1 MPKIETRIKTL
12 THLGLT
18 VNQAKAYLALVKL
31 GSASAKEISEISNI
45 AQQDIYRVMP
55 LLEKLGL
62 VEKLVAS
69 PNLFKA
75 NSPEQALTVLL
86 KCREKDTSILH
97 GEALRLIEELNQ
109 NKENMANKQDVSQ
122 FLIISGKKIILM
134 RARKA
139 ITKAIDSICVLTS
152 WRNGAK
158 DTQHFLSSSKQAL
171 SRQVKIRFIFY
182 MSKKEVTTFL
192 KTMGHLMEDSRF
204 KVRFIFSE
212 KPVVFS
218 VFDRKQVFFPTQ
230 KDSLGN
236 APVLWSNN
244 PIFAA
249 FAQNYFDMLWEMA
262 NEKPTSMTEEPV
274 AA

>member
-1 MPKIETRIKTL
+1 MSKIEKRITTL

-31 GSASAKEISEISNI
+31 GSASAKDISEISNI
-45 AQQDIYRVMP
+45 AQQDIYRVIP

-75 NSPEQALTVLL
+75 NSPEQALSVLL
-86 KCREKDTSILH
+86 KCREKENSILH

-109 NKENMANKQDVSQ
+109 NTENTANKQDPSQ
-122 FLIISGKKIILM
+122 FLIISGKNIILM
-134 RARKA
+134 KARKA
-139 ITKAIDSICVLTS
+139 ITNTSDSICVLTS
-152 WRNGAK
+152 WRNSAMN
-158 DTQHFLSSSKQAL
+158 TQHFLAISKQAL

-182 MSKKEVTTFL
+182 MSEKEIAVFL
-192 KTMGHLMEDSRF
+192 KTMGHLIEDSRF

-212 KPVVFS
+212 KPVTFS
-218 VFDRKQVFFPTQ
+218 VFDREQVFFSIK
-230 KDSLGN
+230 KDKLGN
-236 APVLWSNN
+236 APLLWSNN
-244 PIFAA
+244 PSFIA

-262 NEKPTSMTEEPV
+262 MEKPTFITGETV
-274 AA
+274 AV